1 MEVNPNYTVV
11 EVTGSTDDI
20 IRLYNEFVAQNCM
33 LQFVKSGRVAVP
45 RLAQELMGDYL
56 FNEDY
61 KRKSVKNNK

>member
-1 MEVNPNYTVV
+1 MEVNPTYTVV

-20 IRLYNEFVAQNCM
+20 LRLYDEFVAQNCM

-45 RLAQELMGDYL
+45 RSAQEVLGEYL

-61 KRKSVKNNK
+61 KRKSVKNAD